1 MIITYNDDYAVFE
14 RLYNLVQKYDLK
26 SDTKGVVPNRE
37 PGVDSMDTS
46 KDSIKDGAWRLSS
59 LLCECMNSM
68 YVNNLCGNIYILW

>member
-46 KDSIKDGAWRLSS
+46 KDSIKDGAWR
-59 LLCECMNSM
+59 
-68 YVNNLCGNIYILW
+68 